1 MESLHYNPAIGITM
15 FIRGF
20 PKKRTVSTLGVSIS
34 TLKKIFEKT
43 ASFM

>member
-1 MESLHYNPAIGITM
+1 MESLHYNTAIGITM

-20 PKKRTVSTLGVSIS
+20 PKKRTVSTLGVSI
-34 TLKKIFEKT
+34 LKKMFKNI